1 MKQFAIVRKMKNN
14 DMYYIDTLK
23 EDEVYD
29 EYLKRAKTC
38 FLDENLFL
46 IEYEVKIST
55 CLQNANDI
63 KII

>member
-46 IEYEVKIST
+46 IEYEVKFST

-63 KII
+63 KIL